1 MKLLVA
7 TNNRSKLVEIQHLLN
22 LPDLELV
29 LELVTP
35 LEAGLPPDF
44 DVEETGTTFEENAVL
59 KAVEYARAAHLHTL
73 ADDSGLEVD
82 ALDGQP
88 GVYSKRFAGEDK
100 TDRERIDFLLAKLP
114 PELPEDRLTARF
126 VAAIAFANPQGQVI
140 KVSFGFCEG
149 YLTRQPRGSN
159 GFGYDPIF
167 VVKTLDRTM
176 AELTADEKD
185 SHSHR
190 GDALTRIQ
198 PFLQEYLLS
207 NPE

>member
-7 TNNRSKLVEIQHLLN
+7 TNNRGKLREIQHIFN
-22 LPDLELV
+22 LPG

-35 LEAGLPPDF
+35 LEAGLSPDF
-44 DVEETGTTFEENAVL
+44 DVEETGVTFEENAIL
-59 KAVEYARAAHLHTL
+59 KAVEYARAANLHAL

-114 PELPEDRLTARF
+114 LDLSNEQLTARF
-126 VAAIAFANPQGQVI
+126 VAAIAFANPQGEI
-140 KVSFGFCEG
+140 LKIEKSFCEG
-149 YLTRQPRGSN
+149 YITRQPRGSN

-167 VVKTLDRTM
+167 VVKVLDQTM
-176 AELTADEKD
+176 AELSADDKD
-185 SHSHR
+185 AHSHR
-190 GDALTRIQ
+190 GHALSQIQ
-198 PFLQEYLLS
+198 PFIKDYFRS
-207 NPE
+207 SGK